1 MQKLAIRKVAIRLL
15 ICAAP
20 VCSVQANEVE
30 IVGADFVQGRD
41 GTWSVNVGLLH
52 ADNGWDH
59 YADIWRLVDAEG
71 NILGERVLLHP
82 HEDEQPFIRG
92 TEGIVI
98 SEGAKTLYIEAHDM
112 VHGWTPNRLE
122 VDMAKV
128 SGGRLRVMPQN

>member
-1 MQKLAIRKVAIRLL
+1 MQKIAFKKVALGLL
-15 ICAAP
+15 ICLAP
-20 VCSVQANEVE
+20 VWAAQANEVE

-41 GTWSVNVGLLH
+41 GSWSVNVALLH

-59 YADIWRLVDAEG
+59 YADIWRVVDVQG

-92 TEGIVI
+92 AEGVTIA
-98 SEGAKTLYIEAHDM
+98 EGTKTLYIEAHDM

-122 VDMAKV
+122 IDMTKV
-128 SGGRLRVMPQN
+128 SDGRLRVMPQN